1 MVFIMYGFTGF
12 LKTVGI
18 LLAAV
23 SAMFLSVVGLNK
35 LTLCIEDVG
44 AVSKET
50 IAVPIVDEDHT
61 RRYLGGDETVFVVDY
76 DGIKYTLPSVSTGYV
91 RTYHVD
97 DMIPVK
103 VVKYESGYTR
113 ISVDMTAI
121 GA

>member
-1 MVFIMYGFTGF
+1 MYGFTGF

-103 VVKYESGYTR
+103 VVKYESGYIR

>member
-1 MVFIMYGFTGF
+1 MYGFTGF

-44 AVSKET
+44 AISKET
-50 IAVPIVDEDHT
+50 LALPITDEDYT
-61 RRYLGGDETVFVVDY
+61 RVYLGGDQTVFVVDY

-91 RTYHVD
+91 RTYHIGD
-97 DMIPVK
+97 TIPVK

-113 ISVDMTAI
+113 LSVDMTAI